1 MRGQNA
7 PANVRVLPDRKRVI
21 RPVADPGPRAKL
33 LGRSNPR
40 RPAMPFPFAALDGN
54 KPSRPWRKEYAAASP
69 DSKSEAAHDRT
80 LVTRFLTG
88 DRSAFDEIVARHREK
103 LFAVACALLR
113 DKHDAEEIVQDAFVR
128 AYRGLQRFRG
138 ECSLAT
144 WLHRITVNLSRNRYW
159 YFYRRRRH
167 ANLSLDRPLGDD
179 GTAEFSDLIA
189 AETPTP
195 RNEAMKA
202 EFGDIVVRC
211 MDQLEPS
218 HREILTLRNILHR
231 SYGEIAQELGINE
244 GTVKSRIARARG
256 CLRSLMAK
264 ECPEFPEDAQ
274 PEDWLERDLPAG
286 LCSGGRSA
294 TTSRAG
300 AR

>member
-1 MRGQNA
+1 M
-7 PANVRVLPDRKRVI
+7 
-21 RPVADPGPRAKL
+21 
-33 LGRSNPR
+33 
-40 RPAMPFPFAALDGN
+40 FPFAALDGN
-54 KPSRPWRKEYAAASP
+54 KTARLSRKESVTATS
-69 DSKSEAAHDRT
+69 DSKADAVHDRT
-80 LVTRFLTG
+80 LVASFLAG
-88 DRSAFDEIVARHREK
+88 NRSAFDEIVVRHREK

-128 AYRGLQRFRG
+128 AYRGLHRFRG

-179 GTAEFSDLIA
+179 GNAEFSDLIA

-195 RNEAMKA
+195 RSEAMKS

-218 HREILTLRNILHR
+218 HREILTLRNILHH
-231 SYGEIAQELGINE
+231 SYGEIARELGINE

-264 ECPEFPEDAQ
+264 QCPEFPEDAA

-286 LCSGGRSA
+286 LCNGGRTAS
-294 TTSRAG
+294 TRSSER
-300 AR
+300 

>member
-1 MRGQNA
+1 MLFPSPLNA
-7 PANVRVLPDRKRVI
+7 ATATP
-21 RPVADPGPRAKL
+21 RPE
-33 LGRSNPR
+33 
-40 RPAMPFPFAALDGN
+40 
-54 KPSRPWRKEYAAASP
+54 RKEYATSSP
-69 DSKSEAAHDRT
+69 DSKLEAAEDRAR
-80 LVTRFLTG
+80 VQRFLGG
-88 DRSAFDEIVARHREK
+88 DATAFDEIVARHREK
-103 LFAVACALLR
+103 LFGVACSLLR

-144 WLHRITVNLSRNRYW
+144 WLHRITVNLARNRYW

-167 ANLSLDRPLGDD
+167 TNLSLDRPLGEDSNS
-179 GTAEFSDLIA
+179 EFSELVA
-189 AETPTP
+189 ADTPTP

-256 CLRSLMAK
+256 CLRHLMAK
-264 ECPEFPEDAQ
+264 ECPEFPEDAA
-274 PEDWLERDLPAG
+274 PEDWIERDALT
-286 LCSGGRSA
+286 GRCNAPKRS
-294 TTSRAG
+294 
-300 AR
+300 